1 MARQRSRVISFS
13 SDTVGGV
20 VEAEPWKSQL
30 ESLGNLIRSQRK
42 LAQLSLRELAERTN
56 VSNPYLSQIERGL
69 HEPSVRV
76 LRSIARALNVSAETL
91 LSQAGLL
98 EGEEQS
104 AATSPSSLQSTEA
117 AIRADSD
124 LTDSQKEA
132 LLGVYRSY
140 VAANR

>member
-1 MARQRSRVISFS
+1 
-13 SDTVGGV
+13 

-76 LRSIARALNVSAETL
+76 LRSIARALNLSAETL

-98 EGEEQS
+98 DEAGATDD
-104 AATSPSSLQSTEA
+104 AAPRSTEA
-117 AIRADSD
+117 AIRADAD
-124 LTDSQKEA
+124 LTDAQKEA

>member
-1 MARQRSRVISFS
+1 M
-13 SDTVGGV
+13 D
-20 VEAEPWKSQL
+20 AEPWKSQL
-30 ESLGNLIRSQRK
+30 EALGNLIRSQRK

-98 EGEEQS
+98 DDEEQTGDTT
-104 AATSPSSLQSTEA
+104 ASPSPSTEA
-117 AIRADSD
+117 AIRADAE
-124 LTDSQKEA
+124 LTDAQKEA

>member
-1 MARQRSRVISFS
+1 
-13 SDTVGGV
+13 V
-20 VEAEPWKSQL
+20 VDAEPWKSQL
-30 ESLGNLIRSQRK
+30 EALGNLIRSQRK

-98 EGEEQS
+98 DGEKQPGD
-104 AATSPSSLQSTEA
+104 ATGSSPSTEA
-117 AIRADSD
+117 AIRADAD
-124 LTDSQKEA
+124 LTNSQKEA

>member
-1 MARQRSRVISFS
+1 M
-13 SDTVGGV
+13 D
-20 VEAEPWKSQL
+20 AEPWKSQL
-30 ESLGNLIRSQRK
+30 EALGNLIRSQRK

-91 LSQAGLL
+91 LAQAGLL
-98 EGEEQS
+98 DDEEQS
-104 AATSPSSLQSTEA
+104 AHATSSSPSSTEA
-117 AIRADSD
+117 AIRADAD

-140 VAANR
+140 VAANS

>member
-1 MARQRSRVISFS
+1 M
-13 SDTVGGV
+13 D
-20 VEAEPWKSQL
+20 AEPWKSQL

-104 AATSPSSLQSTEA
+104 AAASPSSSQSTEA
-117 AIRADSD
+117 AIRADGD

>member
-1 MARQRSRVISFS
+1 MIVTA
-13 SDTVGGV
+13 DTVGGV
-20 VEAEPWKSQL
+20 VDAEPWKSQL
-30 ESLGNLIRSQRK
+30 EALGNLIRSQRK

-98 EGEEQS
+98 DDEEQTGDT
-104 AATSPSSLQSTEA
+104 TSSSSPSTEA
-117 AIRADSD
+117 AIRADAD

>member
-1 MARQRSRVISFS
+1 ME
-13 SDTVGGV
+13 T
-20 VEAEPWKSQL
+20 EPWKSQL

-98 EGEEQS
+98 DGDEPADDLASGS
-104 AATSPSSLQSTEA
+104 HPSTEA
-117 AIRADSD
+117 AIRADAD
-124 LTDSQKEA
+124 LTDPQKEA